1 MYINEMA
8 SDPSKTQVIPNEPAK
23 GISYFT
29 PAQQPPSGTA
39 IKHDGQTLP
48 KLFQPL
54 TIRGVTFQNRIWLSP
69 LCQYSATNGYLSDW
83 HLTHLGGIAQRG
95 PGLTFVEATSITP
108 EGRITPEDSGLWED
122 GQIEPLRRIVE
133 FIHSQGQKVAIQ
145 LGHAGRKASTVAPW
159 LSMGDTAVEEVNGW
173 PKNVWAPSA
182 IPFSDTFPTPH
193 AYTEEGIEELKKA
206 FVASVKRALKAGVD
220 VVEIH
225 NAHGYLLHEFLSPVS
240 NKRTDKYGGSFENR
254 TRLTLE
260 LVDLVRATIPDTMP
274 LFLRISGT
282 DWLEGQKEEFPESWT
297 GEDTARLAKILAER
311 GVDLID
317 VSSGGIHPKQKVEKE
332 EQAYQAPLAKLVK
345 KAVGDKLL
353 VTSVGSINEGNQA
366 EKLLTEGNLDA
377 IFSGRWFQ
385 KNPALVWQFAEDLG
399 VDINIANQIKWAFG
413 GRGSGKKGNSY

>member
-1 MYINEMA
+1 MA

-29 PAQQPPSGTA
+29 PAQTPPSGTA
-39 IKHDGQTLP
+39 VDPQPNGKSIP
-48 KLFQPL
+48 RLFAPL

-69 LCQYSATNGYLSDW
+69 LCQYSSTNGYMSDW
-83 HLTHLGGIAQRG
+83 HMAHLGGILQRG
-95 PGLTFVEATSITP
+95 PGLTFVEATAVTSQ
-108 EGRITPEDSGLWED
+108 GRITPEDVGLWED
-122 GQIEPLRRIVE
+122 GQIEPLKRIVE
-133 FIHSQGQKVAIQ
+133 YAHSQGQKIAIQ
-145 LGHAGRKASTVAPW
+145 LAHAGRKGSTVAPW

-173 PKNVWAPSA
+173 PKDVWAPSA
-182 IPFSDTFPTPH
+182 VPFSDTFPTPN
-193 AYTEEGIEELKKA
+193 AYTEEGIEELKQA
-206 FVASVKRALKAGVD
+206 WVASVKRALKAGVD
-220 VVEIH
+220 VIEIH

-260 LVDLVRATIPDTMP
+260 IVDLVRKEIPDTMP

-297 GEDTARLAKILAER
+297 GQDTARLAPILAEH
-311 GVDLID
+311 GVDLLD

-332 EQAYQAPLAKLVK
+332 EQAYQAPLARLVK

-366 EKLLTEGNLDA
+366 QKLLDEGLDA

-385 KNPALVWQFAEDLG
+385 KNPGLVWNFAEDLG
-399 VDINIANQIKWAFG
+399 VDIYIANQIKWAFG